1 MLMKYSYNIHNILIL
16 SLTIIILI
24 SLYIV
29 LNPILKD
36 FMSVKEGFTWSSDL
50 INRFNKYQTTVNEN
64 NNQYNIDVLQEQ
76 ASPVEATELLN
87 SGYWPWSA
95 ATKYQY
101 QDAVWRNPIIKIN
114 VGDALDYAQKNYNET
129 AAKRVMSWNTK
140 EGKFLLYGG
149 KDRLNK
155 NIIKCSSD
163 ENNDSVMQKIMK
175 NNYIDNYI
183 DSATTI
189 QNNDIP
195 NEMPG
200 FSFAKGVC
208 NPCVALHNDYSCPFK
223 LNVKGDTKVS
233 PVWAGLWHV

>member
-1 MLMKYSYNIHNILIL
+1 MKYSYNILIL

-29 LNPILKD
+29 LNPILKE
-36 FMSVKEGFTWSSDL
+36 FVSVKEGFTWSSDL
-50 INRFNKYQTTVNEN
+50 IQRFNIFQTTVNDN
-64 NNQYNIDVLQEQ
+64 NNQYNIDILQEQ
-76 ASPVEATELLN
+76 ASPEEVTQLLN

-114 VGDALDYAQKNYNET
+114 VSDALDHAQKTYNET

-149 KDRLNK
+149 KDRQNK

-163 ENNDSVMQKIMK
+163 ENNKSVMQKIRK
-175 NNYIDNYI
+175 DNYIDNYI
-183 DSATTI
+183 VSATTI

-200 FSFAKGVC
+200 FSFAKGAC
-208 NPCVALHNDYSCPFK
+208 NPCVALRNDYSCPFK
-223 LNVKGDTKVS
+223 LNVKGDTQVS
-233 PVWAGLWHV
+233 PVWAGLWHI

>member
-1 MLMKYSYNIHNILIL
+1 MLMKYSYNILIL

-29 LNPILKD
+29 LNPILKE
-36 FMSVKEGFTWSSDL
+36 FVSVKEGFTWSSDL
-50 INRFNKYQTTVNEN
+50 IQRFNIFQTTVNDN
-64 NNQYNIDVLQEQ
+64 NNQYNIDILQEQ
-76 ASPVEATELLN
+76 ASPEEVTQLLN

-114 VGDALDYAQKNYNET
+114 VSDALDHAQKTYNET

-149 KDRLNK
+149 KDRQNK

-163 ENNDSVMQKIMK
+163 ENNKSVMQKIRK
-175 NNYIDNYI
+175 DNYIDNYI
-183 DSATTI
+183 VSATTI

-200 FSFAKGVC
+200 FSFAKGAC
-208 NPCVALHNDYSCPFK
+208 NPCVALRNDYSCPFK
-223 LNVKGDTKVS
+223 LNVKGDTQVS
-233 PVWAGLWHV
+233 PVWAGLWHI

>member
-1 MLMKYSYNIHNILIL
+1 MKYIYNILIL

-29 LNPILKD
+29 LNKYLIPILHG
-36 FMSVKEGFTWSSDL
+36 FGTVKEGFTWSSDL
-50 INRFNKYQTTVNEN
+50 IKRFNKFQTTVNDN

-76 ASPVEATELLN
+76 ASPEEANELLD

-114 VGDALDYAQKNYNET
+114 VSDALDYAQKTYNET

-163 ENNDSVMQKIMK
+163 ENNDSVMQKIRK
-175 NNYIDNYI
+175 NNYIDDYI
-183 DSATTI
+183 ESATTI

-200 FSFAKGVC
+200 FNFAKGVC
-208 NPCVALHNDYSCPFK
+208 NPCVALRNDYSCPFT
-223 LNVKGDTKVS
+223 LNVEGDNKVS
-233 PVWAGLWHV
+233 PVWAGLWHI

>member
-1 MLMKYSYNIHNILIL
+1 MKYSHNILIL
-16 SLTIIILI
+16 SLTIIIIILI

-29 LNPILKD
+29 LNYIFHE
-36 FMSVKEGFTWSSDL
+36 FMSIKEGFTWSSDL
-50 INRFNKYQTTVNEN
+50 IKRFNNFQATVNDN
-64 NNQYNIDVLQEQ
+64 NNQYNVDVLQEQ
-76 ASPVEATELLN
+76 ASTEEVSELLN
-87 SGYWPWSA
+87 NGYWPWSA

-101 QDAVWRNPIIKIN
+101 QDAVWHNPIIKIN
-114 VGDALDYAQKNYNET
+114 VSDALDYAQKTYNET

-163 ENNDSVMQKIMK
+163 ENNESVMQKIRK
-175 NNYIDNYI
+175 DNYIDNYI

-189 QNNDIP
+189 QNNNIP

-208 NPCVALHNDYSCPFK
+208 NPCVALRNDYSCPFK

-233 PVWAGLWHV
+233 PVWAGLWHI